1 MSGRLDGARTLI
13 TGGASGIGLAVVRQ
27 FLAEGATVTVLDREP
42 DPVLPEHCW
51 YVCADLA
58 SSTQIDSA
66 VQEVVEHMGGLDIL
80 VNNAGIGAQGTVE
93 AATDEDWH
101 RVLEV
106 NVIGT
111 ARVSRAAWPHLR
123 DSAIGSI
130 VNVSS
135 IAATAGLPQ
144 RAVYSASKGAVL
156 ALTLS
161 MAADG
166 VADGIRVNAVNPG
179 TADTPWVARLLASA
193 DDPIAERAAL
203 EARQPSGRLVSP
215 DEVASA
221 IVHLAAPTSSATTGT
236 WIAVD
241 GGMAGLRLRPKA
253 PPVPRADGE

>member
-1 MSGRLDGARTLI
+1 VSGRLDGARTLI

-156 ALTLS
+156 ALTL
-161 MAADG
+161 
-166 VADGIRVNAVNPG
+166 
-179 TADTPWVARLLASA
+179 
-193 DDPIAERAAL
+193 
-203 EARQPSGRLVSP
+203 
-215 DEVASA
+215 
-221 IVHLAAPTSSATTGT
+221 
-236 WIAVD
+236 
-241 GGMAGLRLRPKA
+241 
-253 PPVPRADGE
+253 